1 MNPLDTSNPF
11 MTAYCK
17 GAEARMIG
25 ADHIARMIKAPG
37 VKDLVAAAHDT
48 DLGRYLE
55 EHLPAGFDEAD
66 ESLWRYLDGCFASL
80 ERLTR
85 FPRGM
90 REILAAWLLKYDLAN
105 VTAALRGLGSGRAAR
120 MIPIGVIHA
129 KGGLEAL
136 AAAPDA
142 DAIAAIVNECKL
154 AVFAA
159 PLAAW
164 RAASD
169 DAAKLA
175 AESELS
181 KASLREL
188 AKVARKLGAN
198 APLARAVGLLFDC
211 TNLQLAFRA
220 AIGNLGSSAADAAV
234 EGGFSISRDTAREL
248 AGMKVAELP
257 ARLANTPHAAAATEI
272 AAQWS
277 RSASAAVVEDV
288 LSRHRLALLRDAL
301 AMRLLSPVLIA
312 WYLALKETEVR
323 NVRLLLKAKFDELP
337 EERVRES
344 LVPLW

>member
-1 MNPLDTSNPF
+1 MNPLDTCSSF

-25 ADHIARMIKAPG
+25 ADHLARMLKAPG

-55 EHLPAGFDEAD
+55 EHLPGAFDEAD
-66 ESLWRYLDGCFASL
+66 ESLWRYLEGCFAAL

-85 FPRGM
+85 FPPEM
-90 REILAAWLLKYDLAN
+90 REILAAWLLKYDLVN

-120 MIPIGVIHA
+120 MIPLGAIHA

-142 DAIAAIVNECKL
+142 DAIAAITAECRL
-154 AVFAA
+154 AAFAA

-169 DAAKLA
+169 AGGKLA
-175 AESELS
+175 AEGELS
-181 KASLREL
+181 KACLREL
-188 AKVARKLGAN
+188 AKVARKFGAGS
-198 APLARAVGLLFDC
+198 PLDRAVRLLIDC
-211 TNLQLAFRA
+211 ANLQLAFRA
-220 AIGNLGSSAADAAV
+220 AIGNLGHGAAGAAV
-234 EGGFSISRDTAREL
+234 EGGFSISPELAREL
-248 AGMKVAELP
+248 AGMKVAEIP
-257 ARLANTPHAAAATEI
+257 ARIANTPHAAAAAEV

-277 RSASAAVVEDV
+277 RTSSAAAVEDV
-288 LSRHRLALLRDAL
+288 LARHRLALLREAL
-301 AMRLLSPVLIA
+301 AMRLLSPVLVA
-312 WYLALKETEVR
+312 WYAALKEAEAR

-344 LVPLW
+344 LVPPW

>member
-1 MNPLDTSNPF
+1 MNPFDTCNPF

-25 ADHIARMIKAPG
+25 ADHLARMLKAPG
-37 VKDLVAAAHDT
+37 VKDLVAAVHDT

-66 ESLWRYLDGCFASL
+66 ESLWRDLESCFASL

-85 FPRGM
+85 FPTEM

-120 MIPIGVIHA
+120 MIPLGAIHA
-129 KGGLEAL
+129 KGWLEAL
-136 AAAPDA
+136 ATAQDA

-154 AVFAA
+154 AAFAA

-169 DAAKLA
+169 DAARLA
-175 AESELS
+175 AEFEFS
-181 KASLREL
+181 KACLREL
-188 AKVARKLGAN
+188 AKVARKFGTT
-198 APLARAVGLLFDC
+198 APLARTVGLLIDC
-211 TNLQLAFRA
+211 LNLQLAFRA
-220 AIGNLGSSAADAAV
+220 AIGNLGPGAANAAV
-234 EGGFSISRDTAREL
+234 EGGFSISPELTREL

-257 ARLANTPHAAAATEI
+257 ARLANTPHGAAAAEI

-277 RSASAAVVEDV
+277 RRASAAVVEDV
-288 LSRHRLALLRDAL
+288 LFPHRFTLMREAL

-312 WYLALKETEVR
+312 WYVALKESEAR
-323 NVRLLLKAKFDELP
+323 NVRMLLKAKFDELP